1 MHTNGQRISVV
12 GSTGTGKTTVAR
24 EISIRLNLPHIELD
38 ALYWGKN
45 WTGVPDDV
53 FRARVTDAI
62 RAERWVVD
70 GNYSRIR
77 ALVWDRADTVVY
89 LDYAFGRVL
98 WQLIT
103 RTIRRSVR
111 KEALWSGNQE
121 TLRKSFFSKDSIL
134 LWMLKSYHRRRNQYA
149 KLFQQPE
156 NSHLW
161 TMHLKTPQ
169 MTETW
174 LSKLKSNVEDEYE
187 C

>member
-1 MHTNGQRISVV
+1 MHSYGQRISVV

-24 EISIRLNLPHIELD
+24 AISIRLNLPHIELD

-121 TLRKSFFSKDSIL
+121 TMRKSFFSKDSIL
-134 LWMLKSYHRRRNQYA
+134 LWMIQTYHRRRRQYA
-149 KLFQQPE
+149 DLFQQPE
-156 NSHLW
+156 YAHIRII
-161 TMHLKTPQ
+161 HLKTPR
-169 MTETW
+169 MTTKW
-174 LSKLKSNVEDEYE
+174 LSKISAIQE
-187 C
+187 